1 MSFHAQSS
9 SESAC
14 FLSRVQV
21 GKSVDVTHV
30 YISCRFG
37 HNGSALSSNVLV
49 RILNDGPNRYLF
61 CVTRRDLFLSCTVVI
76 ELLAKLI
83 DQSRGA
89 CPGLDR
95 QMWTSSG
102 DHGPD
107 LPQLSD
113 CCSRVP
119 DQLPLPHVQMV
130 HFCPEVFE

>member
-83 DQSRGA
+83 DQSPRSGHIYISCRFGHNGSA
-89 CPGLDR
+89 LSPNVLAFLRDSTGSLPGCHVL
-95 QMWTSSG
+95 
-102 DHGPD
+102 
-107 LPQLSD
+107 LSFQQ
-113 CCSRVP
+113 S
-119 DQLPLPHVQMV
+119 
-130 HFCPEVFE
+130 